1 LLGRSV
7 VEIGRLT
14 NREIERWKLYWRE
27 EPWGPIRD
35 NTHAAMIVTELLK
48 PHLKEGAK
56 ISIGDY
62 MLKLP
67 EDREAETAAIIV
79 QKLDYAAYQE
89 RRAARR
95 AARTAKQSTKATR
108 R

>member
-1 LLGRSV
+1 LGRSI

-14 NREIERWKLYWRE
+14 HRETERWKLYWRE
-27 EPWGPIRD
+27 EPWGPMRD

-56 ISIGDY
+56 ISIDDY
-62 MLKLP
+62 LLKLP
-67 EDREAETAAIIV
+67 EDRDAEAASILV

-95 AARTAKQSTKATR
+95 AARQVTQAAKGKR